1 MMAHWWKSPFDEGV
15 GVTVLL
21 GWRLSFAGIEIVMVG
36 SSTSA
41 SSSPSE
47 DMSSGTPAKTASV
60 RRKVASEESETHR
73 SAAGEL
79 PPEREGWEEDWR
91 YARSRESLSATSRIR
106 IRRPRSR

>member
-1 MMAHWWKSPFDEGV
+1 MVAYWWKSPVDEDV

-47 DMSSGTPAKTASV
+47 DMSSGTPAKSISALRECQFGVRDSQIGSWRASSRTRGV
-60 RRKVASEESETHR
+60 GGGLATRSE
-73 SAAGEL
+73 
-79 PPEREGWEEDWR
+79 
-91 YARSRESLSATSRIR
+91 
-106 IRRPRSR
+106 